1 MPSLCG
7 QGQGYLFKVVGNYVL
22 KVGGGG
28 CLPAQHSPLQLRNNT
43 SYPGMSDSNFSPCQY
58 SLQPCNIQVDCKRY
72 FPHLVFPAPTKISV
86 TFSVSYA
93 TSLFTVK
100 LFMFKKPLGP
110 PPCLRTIKARRW
122 HDLEHGGGDIP
133 TPTIPFQP
141 LKERH
146 IFITNWTQFNCRA
159 TKQHSITVTKCHT
172 YIS

>member
-110 PPCLRTIKARRW
+110 PPCLRTIKARTW
-122 HDLEHGGGDIP
+122 HDLEHGGGGHPHSHYSIS
-133 TPTIPFQP
+133 TPQRTSYFYHKLDTVQ
-141 LKERH
+141 LQGNK
-146 IFITNWTQFNCRA
+146 TTQ
-159 TKQHSITVTKCHT
+159 HHCH
-172 YIS
+172 